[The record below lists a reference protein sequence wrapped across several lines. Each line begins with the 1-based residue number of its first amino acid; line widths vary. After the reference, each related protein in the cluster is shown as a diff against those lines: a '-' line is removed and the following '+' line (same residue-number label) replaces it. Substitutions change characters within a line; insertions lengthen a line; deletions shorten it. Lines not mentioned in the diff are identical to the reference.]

1 MKVCVHV
8 LIEQPRTYCVHG
20 CSIPD
25 FIPLVLIEQTCT
37 QYVHG
42 NGRRQKMG
50 SQVNECNRDFS
61 AGPLTGVAFSCELVG
76 QSIHD
81 TR

>member
-42 NGRRQKMG
+42 ASTPVHAAKKSHVLRA
-50 SQVNECNRDFS
+50 CFF
-61 AGPLTGVAFSCELVG
+61 L
-76 QSIHD
+76 
-81 TR
+81 